1 MIPGSNSGTDLAA
14 IRENQDL
21 MVLVGDNGPVWYRG
35 YFTDAHFTE
44 KDIDEILRYYKKKH
58 IVVGHTT
65 CEDIDSQYNTK
76 IIGVDA
82 GLGTGQPGE
91 MLIWKNGSFYSS
103 FSTGNRM
110 KL

>member
-1 MIPGSNSGTDLAA
+1 
-14 IRENQDL
+14 
-21 MVLVGDNGPVWYRG
+21 MVLTGDNGPVWYRG
-35 YFTDAHFTE
+35 YFTDAKFTE
-44 KDIDEILRYYKKKH
+44 KDIDEILGYYKMKH

-65 CEDIDSQYNTK
+65 CKDIDTQYNNK

-91 MLIWKNGSFYSS
+91 MLIWKNGSFYLSYS
-103 FSTGNRM
+103 AGNRM